1 MIQVTEEF
9 EAPRTRD
16 WWLNRLVGTGAPLP
30 ESMLSWATLVKL
42 GALLLVW
49 RGAILLF
56 SILIGHR
63 HVITPWPA
71 GIAGLWPWRYSV
83 RWDAGWY
90 LTIAQHGYQ
99 YSPHH
104 TSSIAYFPLFPLAV
118 RATHSILPVSFVL
131 AGLIV
136 VSLSLVHA
144 TLYILQ
150 LVRLDYDARIAWRTV
165 VFLLLFPAAFFFSA
179 VYSESLLLLWF
190 AASLFH
196 MRRGQ
201 WLLAAGFAALA
212 SATRPVGVA
221 LVVPLVL
228 EILAQQLWHRDQ
240 ARALT
245 SLAIAP
251 LGLIAYFAYLQE
263 RFGSFLVFFTND
275 ARFSRH
281 AFQPVFLLGFDWML
295 GDRSARIFYPSNT
308 KSLAS
313 MFLLIDTSMVW
324 IFLLAGVICWW
335 KLRPSYG
342 GLIIA
347 GALIPALS
355 GSPQSMTRYLVVL
368 FPAFI
373 LLANTKSFVLRVVV
387 GVVFAVGL
395 GFTTWLFVNGL
406 WAG

>member
-1 MIQVTEEF
+1 
-9 EAPRTRD
+9 
-16 WWLNRLVGTGAPLP
+16 
-30 ESMLSWATLVKL
+30 MLSWPTLARL

-49 RGAILLF
+49 RGMILLF
-56 SILIGHR
+56 SIFVGHL

-71 GIAGLWPWRYSV
+71 GIANLWPWRYSV

-90 LTIAQHGYQ
+90 LTIAQHGYE
-99 YSPHH
+99 YVPHH
-104 TSSIAYFPLFPLAV
+104 TSSIAYFPLFPLAI
-118 RATHSILPVSFVL
+118 RALHAILPGSIVL
-131 AGLIV
+131 AALVV
-136 VSLSLVHA
+136 VSLSLVLA

-150 LVRLDYDARIAWRTV
+150 LVHLDYDEPVAWRTV

-190 AASLFH
+190 AASLYH

-212 SATRPVGVA
+212 SATRPVGIA
-221 LVVPLVL
+221 LIVPLVL
-228 EILAQQLWHRDQ
+228 EILAQQLWHRDPGRVV
-240 ARALT
+240 A

-251 LGLIAYFAYLQE
+251 LGLVAYFAYLQE
-263 RFGSFLVFFTND
+263 RFGSFLIFFTND

-281 AFQPVFLLGFDWML
+281 AFQPVFLLGFEWL
-295 GDRSARIFYPSNT
+295 FGDRSARMLYPSNT
-308 KSLAS
+308 RSLSSA
-313 MFLLIDTSMVW
+313 FLLTDTTMLWV
-324 IFLLAGVICWW
+324 FLIAGVICWW

-342 GLIIA
+342 GLILA

-355 GSPQSMTRYLVVL
+355 GSPQSMARYLAVL

-373 LLANTKSFVLRVVV
+373 LLANTKSRLLHIVV
-387 GVVFAVGL
+387 GVIFAVGL
-395 GFTTWLFVNGL
+395 GLTTWLFVNGL